1 MLKYLG
7 RFVSGSGALLAT
19 LFFFLPWVLV
29 SCNGEPMG
37 TLSGWNLAAGAALG
51 NERVGGSP
59 LLFAFLVVAILAL
72 VLTLVLR
79 HPLAFTITEIA
90 LGAGAIVF
98 LLIVYLHMRQDALR
112 ESMGLIRITPKAGL
126 IGTLFGYFLVAAGGT
141 LEGGIYAFMRAS
153 PRKFSES
160 PASPSGKRPW
170 QEKGQQML
178 DELRGLMAAPP
189 SPLDESPAR
198 QAHYPP
204 AIDAAA
210 APAFPQMEQTDDGY
224 TAADG
229 LSPEAPPTARLLV
242 QNGEWR
248 SRRLL
253 VEGDNVLLGRSSQCQ
268 ICLPDKFVSRRH
280 ARLRYAQGQ
289 WFIQDQGS
297 PGGTFV
303 NGQRVHATRLHDGD
317 IIRIGKTELRF
328 QTT

>member
-153 PRKFSES
+153 PHILRKPGISFGKTPMARKRPTDARRAEGPHGSPSFSLGRIS
-160 PASPSGKRPW
+160 CAASPLPPGNRR
-170 QEKGQQML
+170 
-178 DELRGLMAAPP
+178 RGGTSL
-189 SPLDESPAR
+189 
-198 QAHYPP
+198 
-204 AIDAAA
+204 
-210 APAFPQMEQTDDGY
+210 
-224 TAADG
+224 
-229 LSPEAPPTARLLV
+229 PT
-242 QNGEWR
+242 NGANR
-248 SRRLL
+248 RRLYRR
-253 VEGDNVLLGRSSQCQ
+253 GR
-268 ICLPDKFVSRRH
+268 
-280 ARLRYAQGQ
+280 A
-289 WFIQDQGS
+289 
-297 PGGTFV
+297 
-303 NGQRVHATRLHDGD
+303 
-317 IIRIGKTELRF
+317 
-328 QTT
+328 